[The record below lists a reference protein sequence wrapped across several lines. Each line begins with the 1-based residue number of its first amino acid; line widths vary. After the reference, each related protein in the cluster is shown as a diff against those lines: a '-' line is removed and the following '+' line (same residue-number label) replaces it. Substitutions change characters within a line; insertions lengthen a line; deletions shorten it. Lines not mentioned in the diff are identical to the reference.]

1 MPLTRH
7 VHSLLLKRIKLVM
20 INLVMHYFKD
30 NTCIYLYT
38 RPCLLSTS
46 CSQLYKHLN
55 FQVVRDIVH
64 RIHLQTWSTWF
75 HSYSLWE
82 FVLPE
87 FYYFGLIFGFP
98 GDALSIKIH
107 PTVYFFFQFSI
118 GILPLIVMVVIA

>member
-55 FQVVRDIVH
+55 FQVVRDIVYFKDNIYLYTRPCLLSTSCSQLYKHLNFQDVRDIVH
-64 RIHLQTWSTWF
+64 RIHLQTRST
-75 HSYSLWE
+75 
-82 FVLPE
+82 
-87 FYYFGLIFGFP
+87 
-98 GDALSIKIH
+98 
-107 PTVYFFFQFSI
+107 
-118 GILPLIVMVVIA
+118 